1 MGPCGR
7 PRPCARWA
15 RAYACCLVPCSATAT
30 YPTTKLAFCAHKQA
44 KILRAAGEGLRL
56 PLAGGAAQRLVDDTR
71 NGLAAG
77 VLDAPPASE
86 ELTDA
91 ALFIDQSAQQ
101 LGPVA
106 ATKWGGWG

>member
-1 MGPCGR
+1 MAGQDPAPGGRGPA
-7 PRPCARWA
+7 PATLPLHHYSHIPCHQARVRTPW
-15 RAYACCLVPCSATAT
+15 
-30 YPTTKLAFCAHKQA
+30 QA
-44 KILRAAGEGLRL
+44 KILRSAGEGLRL
-56 PLAGGAAQRLVDDTR
+56 PLAGGAAQRLVDDAR

-77 VLDAPPASE
+77 VLDAPPAGGQ
-86 ELTDA
+86 LADA

>member
-1 MGPCGR
+1 M
-7 PRPCARWA
+7 
-15 RAYACCLVPCSATAT
+15 V
-30 YPTTKLAFCAHKQA
+30 
-44 KILRAAGEGLRL
+44 LRAAGEGLRL
-56 PLAGGAAQRLVDDTR
+56 PLAGGAAQRLVDDAR

-77 VLDAPPASE
+77 VLDAPPAASG

-106 ATKWGGWG
+106 ATKWGGWGGWG